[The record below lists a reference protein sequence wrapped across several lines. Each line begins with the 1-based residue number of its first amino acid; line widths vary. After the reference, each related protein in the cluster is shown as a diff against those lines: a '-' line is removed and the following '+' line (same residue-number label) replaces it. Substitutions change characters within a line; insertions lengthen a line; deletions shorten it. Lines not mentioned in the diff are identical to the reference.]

1 MSRSKLLEIAYQLID
16 AFNAWDEDRIIG
28 CRTEDCVHEFWPA
41 SVSQQ
46 RRHDNAAARAEFAA
60 TREIFKNFHVQVVD
74 HVEDPAAGRV
84 VMFAHASMETHKGKM
99 VLDYVLLLDI
109 SEESEKISRILQ
121 MNHAKFV

>member
-1 MSRSKLLEIAYQLID
+1 MSRSKLLKIAYQLID
-16 AFNAWDEDRIIG
+16 AFNAWDEDQIIG
-28 CRTEDCVHEFWPA
+28 CRTKDCVHEFWPA

-46 RRHDNAAARAEFAA
+46 RHDNAAARAEFAA
-60 TREIFKNFHVQVVD
+60 TREIFKNFHVRVVD
-74 HVEDPAAGRV
+74 HVEDPVAGRV

-121 MNHAKFV
+121 MNHPKFV